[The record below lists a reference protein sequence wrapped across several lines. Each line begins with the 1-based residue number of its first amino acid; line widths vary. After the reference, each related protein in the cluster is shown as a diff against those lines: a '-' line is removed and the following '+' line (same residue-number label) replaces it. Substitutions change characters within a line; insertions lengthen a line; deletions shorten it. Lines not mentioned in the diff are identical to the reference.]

1 MIKNID
7 IHSKHEYKTPMLD
20 IEELEKQDVL
30 TFSETDNA
38 QKGYSEGVGSLGD
51 LFSSMAEDLGI

>member
-1 MIKNID
+1 MYKKNKIT
-7 IHSKHEYKTPMLD
+7 SKIEYKTPAID

-30 TFSETDNA
+30 TDSDDNKKVNFEEI
-38 QKGYSEGVGSLGD
+38 QKGND

>member
-1 MIKNID
+1 MIDKMN
-7 IHSKHEYKTPMLD
+7 IHSKHEYKTPILD

-38 QKGYSEGVGSLGD
+38 QKGYSEGVESLGD